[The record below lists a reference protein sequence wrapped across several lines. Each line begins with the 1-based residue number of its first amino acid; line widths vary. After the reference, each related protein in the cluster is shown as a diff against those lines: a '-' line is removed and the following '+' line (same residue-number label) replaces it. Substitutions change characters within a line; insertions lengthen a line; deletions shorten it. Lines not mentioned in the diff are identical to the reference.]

1 MATKRN
7 QFSRVALVALL
18 CAVPHTVSAGVIRG
32 TLHVPATPPLA
43 PASMNAY
50 PGHAN
55 SMPGMGATA
64 HGLVTD
70 AIVYVDR
77 VPAPA
82 ESALAALTTKMPKLA
97 QRDQAFAPR
106 VLPIAVG
113 TRVDFPNM
121 DPVYH
126 NVFSLSPVR
135 RFDLGKY
142 PRGNSRQILFEK
154 TGLVKVYCDIHS
166 SMEAFVLVLP
176 HHGFTQPSSSGDFAL
191 PDLPAGRYVVHAWQP
206 DLGDVSATVDIPATG
221 DVTANLSF

>member
-1 MATKRN
+1 MDRL
-7 QFSRVALVALL
+7 SRVALVALL
-18 CAVPHTVSAGVIRG
+18 CAVPRSASAGVIRG
-32 TLHVPATPPLA
+32 TLHVPAHPALA
-43 PASMNAY
+43 AVSMDAY

-55 SMPGMGATA
+55 AMPGMSTPAR
-64 HGLVTD
+64 GLVGD

-82 ESALAALTTKMPKLA
+82 ESALAALATTMPRLA

-126 NVFSLSPVR
+126 NVFSFSPAR

-142 PRGNSRQILFEK
+142 PRGSSRQIVFEK
-154 TGLVKVYCDIHS
+154 PGLVKVYCDIHS

-176 HHGFTQPSSSGDFAL
+176 HHAFTQPSPSGDFAL
-191 PDLPAGRYVVHAWQP
+191 PELPAGRYVLHAWQP
-206 DLGDVSATVDIPATG
+206 DLGDVNMTVDVPRTG
-221 DVTANLSF
+221 DVTASLSF